1 MKGFL
6 NINIFIT
13 IVLFIGMLLMDFVGF
28 KIRSYRNSKN
38 ITEYNTGLG
47 PIEGALLGLLSLLLA
62 FTFNFSASR
71 YDARRQTIISE
82 ANDIGTAL
90 LRTNLYPDSVRKLLK
105 ADFKQ
110 YVEARISYY
119 EVGDDENKI
128 QSASDKSALISQ
140 KIWNSVALLSQQPEN
155 VLRSQQMIPAV
166 NSMIDITAV
175 RDDKRIAYV
184 PNSILYLLFI
194 LCLSSAFIIGYG
206 RKEKKPD
213 WIMLCSFTLMITI
226 TVYLILDLDQGRSGI
241 ITMDTAHQK
250 MLELRKLLN

>member
-13 IVLFIGMLLMDFVGF
+13 VILFIGMLLMDFVGF

-71 YDARRQTIISE
+71 YDARRETIISE
-82 ANDIGTAL
+82 ANDIGTAV

-110 YVEARISYY
+110 YIEARINYY
-119 EVGDDENKI
+119 EVGADENKI

-140 KIWNSVALLSQQPEN
+140 KIWNSVALLSQEPEN
-155 VLRSQQMIPAV
+155 ILRSQQMIPAV
-166 NSMIDITAV
+166 NSMIDITSV

-184 PNSILYLLFI
+184 PNSIMYLLFI
-194 LCLSSAFIIGYG
+194 LCLASAFIIGYG

-213 WIMLCSFTLMITI
+213 WIMLFCFTLMITI

-250 MLELRKLLN
+250 MLELRNLLN

>member
-1 MKGFL
+1 M
-6 NINIFIT
+6 
-13 IVLFIGMLLMDFVGF
+13 
-28 KIRSYRNSKN
+28 
-38 ITEYNTGLG
+38 
-47 PIEGALLGLLSLLLA
+47 
-62 FTFNFSASR
+62 
-71 YDARRQTIISE
+71 
-82 ANDIGTAL
+82 
-90 LRTNLYPDSVRKLLK
+90 RKLLK

-128 QSASDKSALISQ
+128 QLASDQSALISQ
-140 KIWNSVALLSQQPEN
+140 KIWYSVALLSQRPEN

-213 WIMLCSFTLMITI
+213 WIMLFFFTLMITI

>member
-1 MKGFL
+1 MQSFL
-6 NINIFIT
+6 NINILIT
-13 IVLFIGMLLMDFVGF
+13 IILFVGMLLMDFVGF
-28 KIRSYRNSKN
+28 KVRGYRNKKN

-47 PIEGALLGLLSLLLA
+47 SIEGALLGLLSLLLA

-90 LRTNLYPDSVRKLLK
+90 LRTNLYPDSVSKLLQ

-110 YVEARISYY
+110 YIEARINYY
-119 EVGDDENKI
+119 EVGIDEDKISLVSNKSSI
-128 QSASDKSALISQ
+128 LAL
-140 KIWNSVALLSQQPEN
+140 KIWDRIAVLSQRPEN

-166 NSMIDITAV
+166 NSMIDITSV

-184 PNSILYLLFI
+184 PNSILNLLFI
-194 LCLSSAFIIGYG
+194 LCLASAFIIGYG
-206 RKEKKPD
+206 RTEKKTD
-213 WIMLCSFTLMITI
+213 WVMLYCFTLMITI
-226 TVYLILDLDQGRSGI
+226 TVYLILDLDQGRSGV

-250 MLELRKLLN
+250 MLDLRKLLN